1 MNILETKNLVKKFAA
16 FVAVNG
22 VDLEIKKGDI
32 VGLLG
37 PNGAGKSTTISMIS
51 TLISQ
56 TEGEILFCGE
66 NINKNS
72 KSYRQKLGIVPQDVA
87 LYQNLS
93 GYANLEFWGK
103 AYGLKGEKLKE
114 EITRVSEIIG
124 ISDRLK
130 DKVEKYSGGMK
141 RRLNIG
147 VALLHR
153 PELLIM
159 DEPTVA
165 IDPQSRNHIL
175 QTVKKLNE
183 EGTTILYTSHYMEE
197 VEFLCNYIYIMDGGK
212 IIAKGDKDELI
223 KSVGT
228 YETIE
233 LKVMDKIE
241 AEEIDKILY
250 IKKWKF
256 DGDKYVL
263 SAENVN
269 GALKEFLDLAHNKG
283 VQVEGISIQKPSLE
297 TLFLNLTGKTLR
309 D

>member
-1 MNILETKNLVKKFAA
+1 MNILETKNLVKKFAS

-37 PNGAGKSTTISMIS
+37 PNGAGKSTIISMIS
-51 TLISQ
+51 TLINQ

-66 NINKNS
+66 NIEKNS

-103 AYGLKGEKLKE
+103 AYGLKGEKLKN
-114 EITRVSEIIG
+114 EIKRVSEIIG
-124 ISDRLK
+124 INDRLK

-183 EGTTILYTSHYMEE
+183 EGSTILYTSHYMEE

-233 LKVMDKIE
+233 LKVMDKLDHD
-241 AEEIDKILY
+241 EIDKISH

-256 DGDKYVL
+256 DGDKYIL

>member
-1 MNILETKNLVKKFAA
+1 MNILETKNLVKKFAS

-37 PNGAGKSTTISMIS
+37 PNGAGKSTIISMIS
-51 TLISQ
+51 TLINQ

-66 NINKNS
+66 NIEKNS

-103 AYGLKGEKLKE
+103 AYGLKGEKLKN
-114 EITRVSEIIG
+114 EIKRVSEIIG
-124 ISDRLK
+124 INDRLK

-233 LKVMDKIE
+233 LKVMDKLDHD
-241 AEEIDKILY
+241 EIDKISH

-256 DGDKYVL
+256 DGDKYIL

>member
-233 LKVMDKIE
+233 LKVMDRLE
-241 AEEIDKILY
+241 AEEIDKISY

>member
-1 MNILETKNLVKKFAA
+1 MNILEIKNLEKNFES
-16 FVAVNG
+16 FCAVDSI
-22 VDLEIKKGDI
+22 DLEIKKGDI

-37 PNGAGKSTTISMIS
+37 PNGAGKSTTISIIS
-51 TLISQ
+51 TLMRE
-56 TEGEILFCGE
+56 TKGEILFMGE
-66 NINKNS
+66 NIHKLGKN
-72 KSYRQKLGIVPQDVA
+72 YRKKLGIVPQDIA
-87 LYQNLS
+87 LYLNLS
-93 GYANLEFWGK
+93 GYDNLYFWGK
-103 AYGLKGEKLKE
+103 AYGLKGQELKE
-114 EITRVSEIIG
+114 EIKRVSEIIG

-212 IIAKGDKDELI
+212 IIAKGSKEELI
-223 KSVGT
+223 KNIDT

-233 LKVMDKIE
+233 LKVM
-241 AEEIDKILY
+241 EEFEEKELANIKE

-256 DGDKYVL
+256 EGDRYFI

-269 GALKEFLDLAHNKG
+269 LVLKEVLDLAHSRG
-283 VQVEGISIQKPSLE
+283 IQVEGISIQKPSLE

>member
-1 MNILETKNLVKKFAA
+1 MNILETKNLVKKFSA

-37 PNGAGKSTTISMIS
+37 PNGAGKSTAISMIS

-66 NINKNS
+66 NIKKNS

-233 LKVMDKIE
+233 LKVMDRLE
-241 AEEIDKILY
+241 AEEIDKISY

>member
-114 EITRVSEIIG
+114 EIQRVSEIIG

-233 LKVMDKIE
+233 LKVMDRLE
-241 AEEIDKILY
+241 DEEIDKISY

-256 DGDKYVL
+256 DGDKYIL

>member
-1 MNILETKNLVKKFAA
+1 MNILETKNLVKKFAS

-37 PNGAGKSTTISMIS
+37 PNGAGKSTIISMIS
-51 TLISQ
+51 TLINQ

-66 NINKNS
+66 NIEKNS

-103 AYGLKGEKLKE
+103 AYGLKGEKLKN
-114 EITRVSEIIG
+114 EIKRVSEIIG
-124 ISDRLK
+124 INDRLK

-233 LKVMDKIE
+233 LKVMDKLDND
-241 AEEIDKILY
+241 EIDKISH

-256 DGDKYVL
+256 DGDKYIL